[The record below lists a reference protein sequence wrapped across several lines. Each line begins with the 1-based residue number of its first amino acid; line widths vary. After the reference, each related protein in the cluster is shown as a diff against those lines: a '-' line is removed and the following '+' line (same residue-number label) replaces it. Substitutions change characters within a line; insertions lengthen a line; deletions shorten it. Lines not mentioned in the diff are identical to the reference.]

1 MQTEDTK
8 VLNVPEE
15 AELDEGSYNGEDSW
29 DALVELYK
37 KENEK
42 LKDQFALMKK
52 DLEEVHSEN
61 ESFQTEVEALRL
73 ELKRRNSNEEYRERA
88 FTNLRKAIKKKDKLL
103 KSLEDEL
110 NYTQMDKNYY
120 LYQIELLED
129 KLKETEEK
137 NDDLQFE
144 CDELREMV
152 KELKK
157 IKEGENNFSQ
167 MDKNYYLHQ
176 IELLEH
182 ELKESNESKEDLQF
196 ECDELREMVKEL
208 KKIKEGENNFSQ
220 MDKNYYLHQIE
231 LLEHELKESKES
243 NEDLQFECDE
253 LRETFK
259 ELKEMKEA
267 EDNFA
272 QMDKNYYLYQIELLE
287 NKLKESKEKNEDLQF
302 ECDKLKE
309 TFEEFK
315 EIKADENNF
324 AQMDKNYYLYQ
335 IELLEEKL
343 RESKES
349 NEVLQFECDEVRE
362 TFKELKAMKEA
373 ENNFAQMD
381 KNYYLYQI
389 ELLEEKLKERKESN
403 EVLQFECDELRET
416 FKEFKE
422 IKEVENNFAQM
433 NMNFYL
439 YQIELLEDRLR
450 ESKESNENFSLV
462 CALISNHPIFLVF
475 K

>member
-8 VLNVPEE
+8 VLHVPEE

-42 LKDQFALMKK
+42 LKDQLALMKK
-52 DLEEVHSEN
+52 DLEEVHSDN
-61 ESFQTEVEALRL
+61 ESFQTEVETLRL
-73 ELKRRNSNEEYRERA
+73 EIKRRNSNEEYRERA

-110 NYTQMDKNYY
+110 NYKQMDKNYY

-144 CDELREMV
+144 CDELRE
-152 KELKK
+152 
-157 IKEGENNFSQ
+157 
-167 MDKNYYLHQ
+167 
-176 IELLEH
+176 
-182 ELKESNESKEDLQF
+182 
-196 ECDELREMVKEL
+196 
-208 KKIKEGENNFSQ
+208 
-220 MDKNYYLHQIE
+220 
-231 LLEHELKESKES
+231 
-243 NEDLQFECDE
+243 
-253 LRETFK
+253 TFK

-267 EDNFA
+267 QDNFA

-302 ECDKLKE
+302 ECDELKE

-315 EIKADENNF
+315 EIKAD
-324 AQMDKNYYLYQ
+324 
-335 IELLEEKL
+335 
-343 RESKES
+343 
-349 NEVLQFECDEVRE
+349 
-362 TFKELKAMKEA
+362 

>member
-1 MQTEDTK
+1 MNEECSIQTEDTK

-15 AELDEGSYNGEDSW
+15 VELDEGSYNGEDSW
-29 DALVELYK
+29 DTLVELYK

-42 LKDQFALMKK
+42 LKDQLALMKK

-73 ELKRRNSNEEYRERA
+73 ELKRRNSNEEYRERE
-88 FTNLRKAIKKKDKLL
+88 FTNLRKAIKKKDKKL

-129 KLKETEEK
+129 KLKETKEK
-137 NDDLQFE
+137 SDVLQFE
-144 CDELREMV
+144 CDELRETV

-157 IKEGENNFSQ
+157 IKEDENNFA
-167 MDKNYYLHQ
+167 L
-176 IELLEH
+176 
-182 ELKESNESKEDLQF
+182 
-196 ECDELREMVKEL
+196 
-208 KKIKEGENNFSQ
+208 

-253 LRETFK
+253 LRETFEEFK
-259 ELKEMKEA
+259 EIKAGEN
-267 EDNFA
+267 NFV
-272 QMDKNYYLYQIELLE
+272 QMDKNYYLYQIELL
-287 NKLKESKEKNEDLQF
+287 D
-302 ECDKLKE
+302 D
-309 TFEEFK
+309 
-315 EIKADENNF
+315 
-324 AQMDKNYYLYQ
+324 
-335 IELLEEKL
+335 KL

-349 NEVLQFECDEVRE
+349 NEVLQFECDELRE

-389 ELLEEKLKERKESN
+389 ELLEDK
-403 EVLQFECDELRET
+403 
-416 FKEFKE
+416 
-422 IKEVENNFAQM
+422 
-433 NMNFYL
+433 
-439 YQIELLEDRLR
+439 LR
-450 ESKESNENFSLV
+450 ESKESSENFPQV

>member
-1 MQTEDTK
+1 MNEECSIQTADTK

-42 LKDQFALMKK
+42 LKDQLALMKK

-61 ESFQTEVEALRL
+61 ESFQTEVEALIL

-88 FTNLRKAIKKKDKLL
+88 FTNLRKSIKKKDKQL

-144 CDELREMV
+144 CDELRETV

-157 IKEGENNFSQ
+157 IKEDENNFAQ
-167 MDKNYYLHQ
+167 
-176 IELLEH
+176 
-182 ELKESNESKEDLQF
+182 
-196 ECDELREMVKEL
+196 V
-208 KKIKEGENNFSQ
+208 
-220 MDKNYYLHQIE
+220 DKNYYLHQIE

-259 ELKEMKEA
+259 ELKETKEA

-272 QMDKNYYLYQIELLE
+272 QMDKNYYLYKIELLE
-287 NKLKESKEKNEDLQF
+287 D
-302 ECDKLKE
+302 
-309 TFEEFK
+309 
-315 EIKADENNF
+315 
-324 AQMDKNYYLYQ
+324 
-335 IELLEEKL
+335 KL

-389 ELLEEKLKERKESN
+389 ELLEDKLKDSKEIN
-403 EVLQFECDELRET
+403 EVLQFECDEMRET
-416 FKEFKE
+416 SKEFKE
-422 IKEVENNFAQM
+422 IKEDENNFLQM
-433 NMNFYL
+433 NKNYYL
-439 YQIELLEDRLR
+439 YQIELLEDKLR
-450 ESKESNENFSLV
+450 ESKESNENFPLV